1 MFLLQ
6 EIDPCANRPHLTW
19 PFIDFIDTVEN
30 IGAHNRPCARAP
42 CLLCRYA
49 SAAGPSCLL
58 HATLNLTAHP
68 LHMPTTIRAHQRVL
82 GYLAPSQVHSSAAC
96 FMPLVLQSVA
106 PPSVAI
112 LMATSSMAI
121 VGLDVSRD
129 AAACDGSDRDAA
141 ARSAA
146 ARSTAARSTAA
157 RSIPRSLAYCHSLH
171 RCSLHR
177 CSLHRWSVAPSSVA
191 LSLAMPPLAI
201 PALAMPPFARLPRA
215 LPPRALPP
223 RDRSTVLHLPP
234 SAGTYADI

>member
-1 MFLLQ
+1 MDDQDGSPLPRRLRPLCACARANGATFPRLNPPTTSTHSLRCFQ
-6 EIDPCANRPHLTW
+6 SSVSKPHGPRVADGDPMCFFCRRIDPCANRPHLTW

-68 LHMPTTIRAHQRVL
+68 LHMPTTIRAHHRVL

-121 VGLDVSRD
+121 VGRD
-129 AAACDGSDRDAA
+129 
-141 ARSAA
+141 
-146 ARSTAARSTAA
+146 
-157 RSIPRSLAYCHSLH
+157 L
-171 RCSLHR
+171 
-177 CSLHRWSVAPSSVA
+177 VA
-191 LSLAMPPLAI
+191 M
-201 PALAMPPFARLPRA
+201 
-215 LPPRALPP
+215 
-223 RDRSTVLHLPP
+223 
-234 SAGTYADI
+234 